1 MINVPPGRPVR
12 NSAPR
17 TLEKFHIYL
26 LLVLGIALVGAGLTV
41 IGFAT
46 ISPAVAG
53 IGAGTLVAAGLIAVY
68 FALAGSRLT
77 VEEKSVPID
86 DISIAPLTPD
96 PNPESSPSGRRE
108 RHGKFPIEIASR
120 TRAPR
125 PIQRG
130 CRTCCGPAEVCPLGT
145 SG

>member
-26 LLVLGIALVGAGLTV
+26 LLVLGISLVGAGLTV

-46 ISPAVAG
+46 ISPAVVG

-77 VEEKSVPID
+77 VEDECVPTD
-86 DISIAPLTPD
+86 DISIAPLTHDPD
-96 PNPESSPSGRRE
+96 PESQRPVWPPRTSP
-108 RHGKFPIEIASR
+108 KI
-120 TRAPR
+120 
-125 PIQRG
+125 
-130 CRTCCGPAEVCPLGT
+130 
-145 SG
+145 